1 MTLTPSDLIVLGS
14 IVGVATSLSTFM
26 TLIFFRAME
35 RRKKMRLM
43 EEFLMHMH
51 DKMETDEKFV
61 SIINQL
67 REEGDN
73 Q

>member
-14 IVGVATSLSTFM
+14 IVGATTALTTFI
-26 TLIFFRAME
+26 TLLFFRAME

-51 DKMETDEKFV
+51 DKMDTDEKFV

-67 REEGDN
+67 RHEGDDV
-73 Q
+73 

>member
-1 MTLTPSDLIVLGS
+1 MTLTPNDLIVLGS
-14 IVGVATSLSTFM
+14 IVGATTSLTTFI
-26 TLIFFRAME
+26 TLLFFRAME

>member
-14 IVGVATSLSTFM
+14 IVGATTSLTTLA

-35 RRKKMRLM
+35 RRRKMKLM

-61 SIINQL
+61 SIINRMQQ
-67 REEGDN
+67 EDEN
-73 Q
+73 

>member
-1 MTLTPSDLIVLGS
+1 
-14 IVGVATSLSTFM
+14 
-26 TLIFFRAME
+26 ME
-35 RRKKMRLM
+35 RRRKMRLM

>member
-1 MTLTPSDLIVLGS
+1 MTLTSMDLIVLGS
-14 IVGVATSLSTFM
+14 IVGATTSLSSFV

-51 DKMETDEKFV
+51 EKMETDEKFS
-61 SIINQL
+61 SIITQL
-67 REEGDN
+67 RQEGDDL
-73 Q
+73 

>member
-14 IVGVATSLSTFM
+14 VVGATTGLSTFV

-35 RRKKMRLM
+35 RRRKMKLM

>member
-14 IVGVATSLSTFM
+14 IVGATTSLTTFV

-51 DKMETDEKFV
+51 EKMETEEKFAN
-61 SIINQL
+61 IINQL
-67 REEGDN
+67 RREDDN
-73 Q
+73 

>member
-14 IVGVATSLSTFM
+14 IVGATTALTTFI
-26 TLIFFRAME
+26 TLVFFRAME

-51 DKMETDEKFV
+51 DKMETDEKFA

-67 REEGDN
+67 KQEGEEL
-73 Q
+73 

>member
-1 MTLTPSDLIVLGS
+1 MTLTSSDLIVLGS
-14 IVGVATSLSTFM
+14 IVGATTSLTTFI
-26 TLIFFRAME
+26 TLLFFRAME

-61 SIINQL
+61 SIINRMQQ
-67 REEGDN
+67 EDDN
-73 Q
+73 

>member
-1 MTLTPSDLIVLGS
+1 MTLTPSDLVVLGS
-14 IVGVATSLSTFM
+14 IVGATTSLST
-26 TLIFFRAME
+26 LIALFFFRAME
-35 RRKKMRLM
+35 RRRKMRLM

>member
-1 MTLTPSDLIVLGS
+1 MTLTPTDLIVLGS
-14 IVGVATSLSTFM
+14 IVGATTSLSTLV

-35 RRKKMRLM
+35 RRRKMRLM

-67 REEGDN
+67 KEEGDN

>member
-14 IVGVATSLSTFM
+14 IVGATTSLATLT

-35 RRKKMRLM
+35 RRRKMKLM

>member
-14 IVGVATSLSTFM
+14 IVGATTGLSTLV

-35 RRKKMRLM
+35 RRRKMRLM

-67 REEGDN
+67 RQEGD
-73 Q
+73 QA

>member
-1 MTLTPSDLIVLGS
+1 MTLTSMDLIVLGS
-14 IVGVATSLSTFM
+14 IVGATTGLSTLV
-26 TLIFFRAME
+26 TLIFFRALE
-35 RRKKMRLM
+35 RRRKMRLM

-67 REEGDN
+67 KREGEEL
-73 Q
+73 

>member
-14 IVGVATSLSTFM
+14 IVGVTTALSTLV
-26 TLIFFRAME
+26 TLFFFRALE
-35 RRKKMRLM
+35 RRRKMRLM

-67 REEGDN
+67 REEGEN

>member
-14 IVGVATSLSTFM
+14 IVGATTSITTVMS
-26 TLIFFRAME
+26 LIFFRAME
-35 RRKKMRLM
+35 RRRKMRLM

-51 DKMETDEKFV
+51 EKMEIDERFV

-67 REEGDN
+67 KQEGDDV
-73 Q
+73 

>member
-1 MTLTPSDLIVLGS
+1 MTLTSMDLIVIGS
-14 IVGVATSLSTFM
+14 IIGATTSLTTFI
-26 TLIFFRAME
+26 TLVFFRAME

-67 REEGDN
+67 KQEDDN

>member
-14 IVGVATSLSTFM
+14 IVGATTALTTFI
-26 TLIFFRAME
+26 TLVFFRAME
-35 RRKKMRLM
+35 RRKKLRLM

-67 REEGDN
+67 RQEGDDV
-73 Q
+73 

>member
-1 MTLTPSDLIVLGS
+1 MTLTPLDFIVLGS
-14 IVGVATSLSTFM
+14 IVGATCSLTTLV
-26 TLIFFRAME
+26 TLIFFRIME

-51 DKMETDEKFV
+51 EKMETEEKFS

-67 REEGDN
+67 RREGDDI
-73 Q
+73 

>member
-14 IVGVATSLSTFM
+14 IVGATTSLTTLT

-35 RRKKMRLM
+35 RRRKMKLM

>member
-1 MTLTPSDLIVLGS
+1 MTLTSMDLIVIGS
-14 IVGVATSLSTFM
+14 IIGATTSLTTFI
-26 TLIFFRAME
+26 TLLFFRAME

-67 REEGDN
+67 KREDDN

>member
-1 MTLTPSDLIVLGS
+1 MTLTSSDLIVLGS
-14 IVGVATSLSTFM
+14 IVGATTALTTFI
-26 TLIFFRAME
+26 TLVFFRAME

-67 REEGDN
+67 RQEGDDE
-73 Q
+73 

>member
-1 MTLTPSDLIVLGS
+1 MTLTSMDLIVLGS
-14 IVGVATSLSTFM
+14 IVGATTSLTTLV

-51 DKMETDEKFV
+51 EKMETEEKFS

-67 REEGDN
+67 RSEGDDP
-73 Q
+73 

>member
-14 IVGVATSLSTFM
+14 IVGATTSVTTVMS
-26 TLIFFRAME
+26 LIFFRAME
-35 RRKKMRLM
+35 RRRKMRFM
-43 EEFLMHMH
+43 EDFLMHMH

-67 REEGDN
+67 KQEGEEL
-73 Q
+73 

>member
-1 MTLTPSDLIVLGS
+1 MTLTSMDLIVLGS
-14 IVGVATSLSTFM
+14 IVGATTSLTTFI
-26 TLIFFRAME
+26 TLLFFRAME
-35 RRKKMRLM
+35 RRRKMKLM

-67 REEGDN
+67 KQEGEDL
-73 Q
+73 

>member
-1 MTLTPSDLIVLGS
+1 MTLTPSDLIMLGS
-14 IVGVATSLSTFM
+14 IVGATTSLTTFI

-35 RRKKMRLM
+35 RRRKMRLM

-61 SIINQL
+61 SIINQMKQ
-67 REEGDN
+67 EGDDL
-73 Q
+73 

>member
-1 MTLTPSDLIVLGS
+1 MTLTSMDLIVLGS
-14 IVGVATSLSTFM
+14 IVGATTSLTTLV

-51 DKMETDEKFV
+51 EKMETEEKFS

-67 REEGDN
+67 SSEGDDL
-73 Q
+73 

>member
-1 MTLTPSDLIVLGS
+1 MTLTPTDLIVLGS
-14 IVGVATSLSTFM
+14 IVGATTALSTLV
-26 TLIFFRAME
+26 TLIFFRALE
-35 RRKKMRLM
+35 RRRKMRLM

-67 REEGDN
+67 KREGEDL
-73 Q
+73 